1 MLSQGVSMLYSFFM
15 PAAKLKERLDL
26 PWVSIISF
34 FFFLS
39 TFLCSKV
46 LLCTLTGWP
55 RLWQRCPK
63 RSWASMWKHWCS
75 SSAVTT
81 CRTRTWKC
89 PTSDT
94 PSAEPPQ
101 RPPPHFWRVAGR
113 GWQGGG
119 GRPGRAFCVKEM
131 WGELIRVGST
141 GSVSFR
147 PVFLCK
153 PVPDC
158 T

>member
-26 PWVSIISF
+26 PWVSSILSPF
-34 FFFLS
+34 FSLNTFQFS
-39 TFLCSKV
+39 NVFLCV
-46 LLCTLTGWP
+46 LTGWP

-63 RSWASMWKHWCS
+63 RSWASTWRRWCS

-81 CRTRTWKC
+81 CRTRMWKC

-101 RPPPHFWRVAGR
+101 RILPLDGVGGYQGWAGR
-113 GWQGGG
+113 SGW
-119 GRPGRAFCVKEM
+119 AFCVRRCGA
-131 WGELIRVGST
+131 GELIWVSST